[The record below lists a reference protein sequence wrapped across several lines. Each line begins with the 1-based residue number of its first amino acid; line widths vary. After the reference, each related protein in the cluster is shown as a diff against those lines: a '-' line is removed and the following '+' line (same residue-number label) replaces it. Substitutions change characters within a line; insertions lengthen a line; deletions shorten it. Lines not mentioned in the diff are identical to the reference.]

1 MIPNKQIVTAIFLTG
16 FLFSFG
22 IAIPTYI
29 NSTFLSTYIS
39 EGLVG
44 SFYIISS
51 LLTIILLFSSRKI
64 LSKIGNYKATLGI
77 LIVNFLSLIMLVFC
91 ENFFTVA
98 ISLVVHLIAVTVIS
112 FNIDIFLEAFSN
124 NSSTGKTRGT
134 FLSLTNL
141 AWLISPIISGF
152 VLSGEEYWKIYL
164 LSAII
169 NIPVIYILLR
179 NLKGFKDPEYQ
190 KVNTV
195 EAFKT
200 IYKRK
205 NILKISWAHF
215 LLRFFYSW
223 MIIYMPIYLH
233 DYIGFDW
240 NTIGIIFTAML
251 LPFVILEMPLGKIA
265 DKFLGEKEILN
276 TGFLIAGISTAVLT
290 FVDSTDPV
298 FWGFLLFMTRVGAS
312 MIEIASETYFFK
324 KINEGDVEILNIF
337 RMIGPSAYVV
347 GPIVATV
354 LLMFIEINYLF
365 IILGILMA
373 VGGTAI
379 EMTLK
384 DTK

>member
-1 MIPNKQIVTAIFLTG
+1 
-16 FLFSFG
+16 
-22 IAIPTYI
+22 
-29 NSTFLSTYIS
+29 
-39 EGLVG
+39 
-44 SFYIISS
+44 
-51 LLTIILLFSSRKI
+51 
-64 LSKIGNYKATLGI
+64 
-77 LIVNFLSLIMLVFC
+77 
-91 ENFFTVA
+91 
-98 ISLVVHLIAVTVIS
+98 
-112 FNIDIFLEAFSN
+112 
-124 NSSTGKTRGT
+124 
-134 FLSLTNL
+134 
-141 AWLISPIISGF
+141 
-152 VLSGEEYWKIYL
+152 
-164 LSAII
+164 
-169 NIPVIYILLR
+169 
-179 NLKGFKDPEYQ
+179 
-190 KVNTV
+190 
-195 EAFKT
+195 
-200 IYKRK
+200 
-205 NILKISWAHF
+205 
-215 LLRFFYSW
+215 
-223 MIIYMPIYLH
+223 
-233 DYIGFDW
+233 
-240 NTIGIIFTAML
+240 ML